1 MSYRREDIKNA
12 IWDDE
17 DFDALSNDA
26 ALLYLWSFTNP
37 RCGMAGVYRI
47 KRRHLCEGRLSG
59 DDLEAALD
67 ELARSGHLH
76 YVDGYVWVRTRVK
89 HLRTKGE
96 PMMKSIVK
104 DVSSLPKG
112 HPFCE
117 AFLTEYEPQWAELG
131 VALRE
136 VLEPKKLE
144 PPTNP
149 SGGSEGVHSN
159 GLDKPDSDED
169 RLDKRDSEDLAPQ
182 AGLSEPPE
190 GLRGRGRGIGRSSG
204 PIVDEDGLEF

>member
-59 DDLEAALD
+59 DTLDSVLD
-67 ELARSGHLH
+67 EVARSGHLF
-76 YVDGYVWVRTRVK
+76 YVAGYVWVRTRVK

-96 PMMKSIVK
+96 PMLKSIAK
-104 DVSSLPKG
+104 DVTSLPPD
-112 HPFCE
+112 HPFRE
-117 AFLTEYEPQWAELG
+117 AFVREYQGQWRDLTDRILVAFQDESELDEGG
-131 VALRE
+131 V
-136 VLEPKKLE
+136 PI
-144 PPTNP
+144 
-149 SGGSEGVHSN
+149 
-159 GLDKPDSDED
+159 
-169 RLDKRDSEDLAPQ
+169 
-182 AGLSEPPE
+182 EPPE
-190 GLRGRGRGIGRSSG
+190 TVPGTPPRGSPRPHG
-204 PIVDEDGLEF
+204 